1 MLLTMRIYHRRTLCS
16 KVMRWQTHMK
26 KSSTNRRLKP
36 PLTEDRC
43 ARPAPHTTLLATW
56 TQKQMKLRM
65 DKKSKWDY
73 SRPLKPTCWQIL
85 MLKCA
90 FSEAGLD
97 VCSRVPEAAK

>member
-1 MLLTMRIYHRRTLCS
+1 MLLTRIISHMRTLWS
-16 KVMRWQTHMK
+16 KVMPRQTHMK
-26 KSSTNRRLKP
+26 KYLTNPRLKP

-73 SRPLKPTCWQIL
+73 SRPLKPTC
-85 MLKCA
+85 
-90 FSEAGLD
+90 
-97 VCSRVPEAAK
+97 